1 MIPHIRQIIE
11 NPLTWMFV
19 VLTTLTYVLMLIF
32 METFSLIVDIIG
44 IETDL
49 YSLIALTFIFVLS
62 LIAIVFLVVR
72 CAPLEQRNYIRSL
85 KGRPAHIR
93 SSERWLHQGKA
104 LSWLLKRGGI
114 VAIVIGL
121 LLGSMKFFTPF
132 FLPDQ
137 LLDENSVFFNNWMY
151 TCTSLLCGALA
162 YVSSLYLRLVV
173 QREVSAN
180 EHLT

>member
-62 LIAIVFLVVR
+62 LIAIVFL
-72 CAPLEQRNYIRSL
+72 
-85 KGRPAHIR
+85 
-93 SSERWLHQGKA
+93 W
-104 LSWLLKRGGI
+104 
-114 VAIVIGL
+114 
-121 LLGSMKFFTPF
+121 
-132 FLPDQ
+132 
-137 LLDENSVFFNNWMY
+137 
-151 TCTSLLCGALA
+151 
-162 YVSSLYLRLVV
+162 
-173 QREVSAN
+173 
-180 EHLT
+180 